1 MENFSDLLTMA
12 KSQPDAQRLLMVFVA
27 IDGNE
32 SNENTQGGYLT
43 PIMCVDK
50 TPDEIVSF
58 ESLLAESDN
67 TGQKWDLVFVG
78 ALSGKG
84 SIAPSNTDA
93 NKPLDA
99 MIAKINMGM
108 VSDYLAFNKQGEILE
123 MTPKSQ

>member
-32 SNENTQGGYLT
+32 SNENPQGGYLT

-123 MTPKSQ
+123 MTPNSQ

>member
-1 MENFSDLLTMA
+1 MEDFSDLLSMA

-27 IDGNE
+27 IDENE
-32 SNENTQGGYLT
+32 SNKNTQCGYLT

-50 TPDEIVSF
+50 TPSEIVSF
-58 ESLLAESDN
+58 EHLLTESDN

-99 MIAKINMGM
+99 MIANINMGM

-123 MTPKSQ
+123 MTPNSR